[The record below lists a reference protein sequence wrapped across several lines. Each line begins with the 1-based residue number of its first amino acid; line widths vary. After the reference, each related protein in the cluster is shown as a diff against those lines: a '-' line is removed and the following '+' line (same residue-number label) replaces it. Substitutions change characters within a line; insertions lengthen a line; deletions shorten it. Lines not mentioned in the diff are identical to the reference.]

1 MHVVNGSIP
10 GSCGW
15 RKFDREGRTHLIMVI
30 KKKAKEKAKEILKL
44 HANSWSNF
52 IAYVRT
58 F

>member
-1 MHVVNGSIP
+1 MEKIRSGGENSPYHGN
-10 GSCGW
+10 
-15 RKFDREGRTHLIMVI
+15 